1 MLLAKDFSSVVDHP
15 RHSRVCESSRS
26 ELGFFDMKALV
37 VVLAA
42 VLVPA
47 TAGAAT
53 KHHRKQMSQA
63 ARGSYAAQIACTQY
77 GCIPVPRGCY
87 REAGRTW
94 SDMPSGFD
102 VVTCPGAGTM
112 YGNR

>member
-1 MLLAKDFSSVVDHP
+1 
-15 RHSRVCESSRS
+15 
-26 ELGFFDMKALV
+26 MKALV

-42 VLVPA
+42 VLMPA